1 MTFIIIKNDA
11 LWPKLNRRTSF
22 TSNLLSPNYVSE
34 VSFKIVIYRICFLG
48 FPCLVENRMKHN
60 VLNVNNIR
68 TTPPPCRVI
77 TRAIFRGEKRA
88 DIAPVAHTEGGD
100 HAQSLTHLFS
110 KLVIV
115 NREGPRSLPFPST
128 SAGVSPYL
136 PLCVRGLFNIFLP
149 KDFEGVQLGLCM

>member
-1 MTFIIIKNDA
+1 M
-11 LWPKLNRRTSF
+11 
-22 TSNLLSPNYVSE
+22 
-34 VSFKIVIYRICFLG
+34 FLR
-48 FPCLVENRMKHN
+48 FSCLVENRMKHN

-68 TTPPPCRVI
+68 ATLPPP
-77 TRAIFRGEKRA
+77 FRGEKRA
-88 DIAPVAHTEGGD
+88 DIAAVAHTEGGD

-115 NREGPRSLPFPST
+115 NCEGPRSLPFPST

>member
-1 MTFIIIKNDA
+1 MTFIIIKNDT
-11 LWPKLNRRTSF
+11 LWPKLNRRTSV
-22 TSNLLSPNYVSE
+22 TSNLLSPNYVLE

-48 FPCLVENRMKHN
+48 FPCLVENKDE
-60 VLNVNNIR
+60 
-68 TTPPPCRVI
+68 TQCRVI

-100 HAQSLTHLFS
+100 YAQSLTHLFS

-149 KDFEGVQLGLCM
+149 KDFEGVQLG